1 MLWAYIKTFAPTR
14 ITWLKTKA
22 ALLSQ
27 EQPHLTPRRS
37 RFSVSL
43 TFFCVCVCVC
53 HCLVIVS
60 QITVFRMGS
69 EGHQDIDLAI
79 LTALLKGEYVGTC
92 VCLVFVEVW
101 VHSEWLQFHSSN
113 VVIWQFLYMKGRWLF
128 QKAFLPHTLFQLVAQ
143 ITQVSVVTP
152 HSSGIK
158 HREICLISSASH
170 MAATQCF

>member
-1 MLWAYIKTFAPTR
+1 MLWAYINTFAPTR
-14 ITWLKTKA
+14 IKWLKTKA

-27 EQPHLTPRRS
+27 EKPHITSRRS

-43 TFFCVCVCVC
+43 TFFCVCVC

-92 VCLVFVEVW
+92 VCVW
-101 VHSEWLQFHSSN
+101 CLLKHESTVSDFNFTPQMLLFGSFFTWKEDDCFRKRSSLIHCSSCSN
-113 VVIWQFLYMKGRWLF
+113 
-128 QKAFLPHTLFQLVAQ
+128 HTGFWGY
-143 ITQVSVVTP
+143 TS
-152 HSSGIK
+152 
-158 HREICLISSASH
+158 
-170 MAATQCF
+170 

>member
-14 ITWLKTKA
+14 IIWLKTKA

-43 TFFCVCVCVC
+43 TFFCVCVC

-92 VCLVFVEVW
+92 VCLVFVEAW

-113 VVIWQFLYMKGRWLF
+113 VVIWQFLYMKGRW
-128 QKAFLPHTLFQLVAQ
+128 LFQLVAQ